1 MGKQGA
7 ELGGQNPGFGLCQVT
22 VTQAPESLSPRNL
35 AFCICETEIIL
46 SPEDDVK
53 TPKDTRAGQDGSCT
67 CPGALPSRTVCVC
80 PSLLP
85 PPGSP
90 SSVVYDF
97 SFPHSSKARAPSG
110 APGPCPLVL
119 FFYLKSSVGSLPSKL
134 TASALSQSS
143 ASSPFVS
150 QPPLQAARGHV
161 TFLANELWGAA
172 TPITSRRGLWCSSA
186 RPLLSR
192 V

>member
-1 MGKQGA
+1 MSRLQRTHGQVRMGLA
-7 ELGGQNPGFGLCQVT
+7 PALEPYPPGQ
-22 VTQAPESLSPRNL
+22 
-35 AFCICETEIIL
+35 
-46 SPEDDVK
+46 
-53 TPKDTRAGQDGSCT
+53 
-67 CPGALPSRTVCVC
+67 CVC
-80 PSLLP
+80 ALLFFLHPARP
-85 PPGSP
+85 PLWFRTFLP
-90 SSVVYDF
+90 
-97 SFPHSSKARAPSG
+97 PHSSKARAPSG

-119 FFYLKSSVGSLPSKL
+119 FFYLKSSVVSLPPKL
-134 TASALSQSS
+134 TASALSQNS

-172 TPITSRRGLWCSSA
+172 TPITSRWGLWCSSL